1 MDTKL
6 TLKLDQEII
15 EKAKHYASEKKIS
28 LSRIVE
34 NYLNSLTSD
43 KENNDIQ
50 ISPFVKSL
58 SSGIEIPADYDY
70 KKEIDNNFNR
80 RLDTNAII
88 SSILIFRYGL
98 ETSGEKNW
106 TNIYDTRNSKAAHPE
121 KGIVTIQELIILI
134 NFIIFLLESENL
146 NNKNYNF
153 SLIKP
158 NERIERLR

>member
-34 NYLNSLTSD
+34 NYLNFLTSD

-70 KKEIDNNFNR
+70 KKDR
-80 RLDTNAII
+80 AD
-88 SSILIFRYGL
+88 YL
-98 ETSGEKNW
+98 EQK
-106 TNIYDTRNSKAAHPE
+106 YK
-121 KGIVTIQELIILI
+121 
-134 NFIIFLLESENL
+134 
-146 NNKNYNF
+146 
-153 SLIKP
+153 
-158 NERIERLR
+158 

>member
-6 TLKLDQEII
+6 TLKLDQEIF

-70 KKEIDNNFNR
+70 KKDR
-80 RLDTNAII
+80 AD
-88 SSILIFRYGL
+88 YL
-98 ETSGEKNW
+98 EQK
-106 TNIYDTRNSKAAHPE
+106 YK
-121 KGIVTIQELIILI
+121 
-134 NFIIFLLESENL
+134 
-146 NNKNYNF
+146 
-153 SLIKP
+153 
-158 NERIERLR
+158 

>member
-6 TLKLDQEII
+6 TIKLDQEII

-70 KKEIDNNFNR
+70 KKDR
-80 RLDTNAII
+80 AD
-88 SSILIFRYGL
+88 YL
-98 ETSGEKNW
+98 EQK
-106 TNIYDTRNSKAAHPE
+106 YK
-121 KGIVTIQELIILI
+121 
-134 NFIIFLLESENL
+134 
-146 NNKNYNF
+146 
-153 SLIKP
+153 
-158 NERIERLR
+158 